1 MHRSVGTGLDRALR
15 PYLAKR
21 LSGELED
28 FNLAVQSGTIRWE
41 SGSVAADPDTL
52 LAPPKNADVE
62 GVHPDSASTRSDFSP
77 LTGRLF
83 PIPSLFGD
91 AGTRDAKSNG
101 NLQGTWSL
109 RFIFPFSFQDD
120 PSFHPTL
127 LSRCDTASV
136 ADAVLASLT
145 DMKSTHG
152 RWVDDSIF
160 SKMVS
165 KWTASR
171 HHGSVAVPYTLDC
184 SGSSTVEFEVT
195 ARRVAGYA
203 LSHVTAP
210 GGLPLRRV
218 AIPDVVHTRDIEAF
232 YAHTSRLEL
241 LDRSRRTRDS
251 EVRNVEKR
259 DTHHG
264 ILAQRQRSDISAFLL
279 DISGGMLPMGE
290 HDGAPGPRDI
300 A

>member
-1 MHRSVGTGLDRALR
+1 MHHSVGTGLDRALR
-15 PYLAKR
+15 PYLVKR

-28 FNLAVQSGTIRWE
+28 FNLALQSGTIRWE

-52 LAPPKNADVE
+52 LAPPKNTDVE
-62 GVHPDSASTRSDFSP
+62 GALHNSASSTRSDFSP

-91 AGTRDAKSNG
+91 AGNRCAGNG

-109 RFIFPFSFQDD
+109 RFIFPYSFQDD
-120 PSFHPTL
+120 PSFHPSFL
-127 LSRCDTASV
+127 GRCDTASV

-184 SGSSTVEFEVT
+184 SGSSTVEFEVSEG
-195 ARRVAGYA
+195 RVAGYV

-218 AIPDVVHTRDIEAF
+218 AIPDVVNTRDIEAF
-232 YAHTSRLEL
+232 YAHKSRVEL
-241 LDRSRRTRDS
+241 LDRSRRSRDS

-264 ILAQRQRSDISAFLL
+264 MLAQRQRSDMSAFLL